1 VSPREDTTG
10 RLAGAP
16 PVRIA
21 ILTYDSHQSR
31 LIVRH
36 LLDRFPRQIVGVMR
50 SDVTIAG
57 KSAWQAA
64 RFLVARTGLGFVA
77 RKAAEIAI
85 SRAAAGVLGVLGQRP
100 SVAALARMARDAGVP
115 LAATARVNG
124 AAAVEQVR
132 QWRPDVVVSVHF
144 NQRIRG
150 PVIALAP
157 RGVINVHGALLPRN
171 RGLFPYFW
179 ALANGDSETGVT
191 VHWVDEDFDTGPILI
206 QEALG
211 VGAEDTV
218 FSLAGK
224 GAALGAML
232 VERALCLIEAGHP
245 PAIAQDAG
253 RATYGS
259 WPTRADVRR
268 LRGRGRRYGSLTE
281 IWRECA
287 RAAP

>member
-1 VSPREDTTG
+1 M
-10 RLAGAP
+10 
-16 PVRIA
+16 RIA

-36 LLDRFPRQIVGVMR
+36 LLDRFPGQIVGVMR

-57 KSAWQAA
+57 KSAWQTA
-64 RFLVARTGLGFVA
+64 RFLIARTGLAFVA

-85 SRAAAGVLGVLGQRP
+85 SRAAAGILGVLGQRP
-100 SVAALARMARDAGVP
+100 SIASLARMTRDGGVP
-115 LAATARVNG
+115 LAATSRVNG
-124 AAAVEQVR
+124 PAAVEQLR
-132 QWRPDVVVSVHF
+132 HWRPDVIVSVHF
-144 NQRIRG
+144 NQRIRR

-179 ALANGDSETGVT
+179 VLANGDTETGVT
-191 VHWVDEDFDTGPILI
+191 VHWVDEDYDTGPILI

-211 VGAEDTV
+211 VGADDTV

-224 GAALGAML
+224 GAALGARL
-232 VERALCLIEAGHP
+232 VERALRLIEAGEP

-253 RATYGS
+253 QATYWS

-268 LRGRGRRYGSLTE
+268 LRGRGRRYGSLAE
-281 IWRECA
+281 IWCECA